1 MEETSNYHQK
11 KASQSCAKSPSINDT
26 PVEHLGGPLH
36 RRVLQTIAPFERD
49 ICRVVVLMPLLP
61 PDVVAVEPLLVPLG
75 HGLRHEVDDMGLFF
89 GLLRSAGYDCIPRAI
104 ILQEGELVVSLAVGA
119 ALRIGMRISEKLIRG
134 RESTSTPREGT
145 HHSIAKGIAKDE
157 LRNCAILEAQL
168 NGVRL
173 IGAVFLHTLGNGSSP
188 VVAD

>member
-1 MEETSNYHQK
+1 MEEASNYHQK

-49 ICRVVVLMPLLP
+49 ICRVVVLVPLLP

-75 HGLRHEVDDMGLFF
+75 HGLRLEVDDMGLFF

-104 ILQEGELVVSLAVGA
+104 IFQEGELVVSLAVGA
-119 ALRIGMRISEKLIRG
+119 ALQIGMRISERLIRG
-134 RESTSTPREGT
+134 RESTSTPRAGT
-145 HHSIAKGIAKDE
+145 HHSIANGIAKDE
-157 LRNCAILEAQL
+157 LRNCAILEAHL
-168 NGVRL
+168 NGVHL
-173 IGAVFLHTLGNGSSP
+173 IAAVFLHTLDNGSSP